1 MRIFNSK
8 IASRKKQKQIITITN
23 QKHIENSKKRNIIVT
38 ILLLLFLISDFYIL
52 KTILDSNLNNDL
64 IDLDEKLNY
73 CYVVFTILDLCFT
86 FILFKCK
93 KWAFWGTLTTIILT
107 FLLNLYVGVE
117 IITSFLGLSGV
128 VLLFALLQLK
138 SGNVSGW
145 KNLE

>member
-1 MRIFNSK
+1 M
-8 IASRKKQKQIITITN
+8 
-23 QKHIENSKKRNIIVT
+23 
-38 ILLLLFLISDFYIL
+38 

-86 FILFKCK
+86 FILFKWK
-93 KWAFWGTLTTIILT
+93 KWAFWGTLTTSILT